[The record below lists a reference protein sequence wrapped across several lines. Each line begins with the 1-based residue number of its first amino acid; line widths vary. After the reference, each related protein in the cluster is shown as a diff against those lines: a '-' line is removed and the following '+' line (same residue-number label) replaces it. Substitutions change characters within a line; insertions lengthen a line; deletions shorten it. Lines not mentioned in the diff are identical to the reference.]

1 MNIKTFADK
10 LKGSGVKPSLFAVQG
25 NIGPESQS
33 DLTPFLVKSAQ
44 LPGSQLGVI
53 EIPFRGRRIKVP
65 GDRTFGDWTITI
77 INDGKFS
84 LRTKFERWINA
95 IQQMEA
101 NVSTNDF
108 TAFTPTI
115 FQDWEVQQLDRAG
128 NPISQYK
135 LIGCF
140 PTDVSPIELSFE
152 ANDQIEEFSVTL
164 AYSYFTNNTRESGS
178 GTPDASPL
186 PNLSDNLTTRT

>member
-1 MNIKTFADK
+1 MNIKTFASK
-10 LKGSGVKPSLFAVQG
+10 LQGSGVKPSLFAVQG
-25 NIGPESQS
+25 NIGPAGQS

-44 LPGSQLGVI
+44 LPGSQMGVI

-84 LRTKFERWINA
+84 LRTKFEQWINA

-108 TAFTPTI
+108 TAFTPNI

-128 NPISQYK
+128 NPLAVYK

-164 AYSYFTNNTRESGS
+164 AYSYFTNNTTSGS
-178 GTPDASPL
+178 GTPDANPK
-186 PNLSDNLTTRT
+186 PNLADNLTTRS